1 MLRRANSKSSNRP
14 SRGKST
20 SSIHTKQDYID
31 PEVARRQ
38 AQAAA
43 TYAFT
48 RAYERG
54 NAEMGRS
61 RGDTRNKEILGQ
73 CRVADQ
79 DETDQR
85 GRSVRR
91 QQSVRFTGPEAVPRH
106 RSIGRRVL
114 QSSLEEKSAT
124 ASLRPRALTN
134 NVLVPAVYRPPS
146 RSSSIGKASVGKGA
160 AQRIVTALAA
170 YDEYY
175 TREDDI
181 ASTPSSYRRVRRSK
195 STRTLSSPSKAGKA
209 PFDDIKTSNDYNDR
223 IWNRVPWIPSQ
234 QQEAALRAPKSMS
247 FLRGGREHMTSTV
260 REDHDNAVQMAR
272 DRFLYQIEQQR
283 LREQPSFLFRAKA
296 RREEKPF
303 RQSVRSGITNTCT
316 LAVGSAN
323 QITQPKEGSMR
334 IKVRK
339 ASHTI
344 RRKLKELFRRGSDQ
358 IEGVKIP
365 DQQIEARA
373 SHGISSY
380 DSISKSRQDE
390 YVDIPRP
397 DSATV
402 SRVAS
407 RLPSLHSIPSN
418 QQLKSRNGSLH
429 SQRSDGSGEARVTSW
444 TSTVENTATSRHTQ
458 AEREAQRLSIIQE
471 NGMHVSSA
479 SFARL
484 GVSNQFS
491 AYPMFHRPRSVQ
503 RRDGPRPGPVDG
515 QKVYA
520 ALMKHLDKNGP
531 TAGLEAQSIISAKK
545 SRQVM
550 CIPPRS
556 TSVSSRH
563 SSRGTGTLPTMRHVQ
578 DDPAEWNGDRQRQ
591 NETVTSILYEDDDVF
606 SPKPTLDTGASLGSQ
621 DARNG
626 SIVRRTVTSRNLTC
640 VTYPVLNA
648 SEGNAFAPQ
657 QQAARNELLMKPP
670 KPPRETRSTFFG
682 NSSFTVN
689 QSTNPYR
696 RALAKAGY
704 NPAVITGELPIGRC
718 PNRILFAPPNVHCSD
733 PKEAITG
740 EPQQLDG
747 TYTESVYSRT
757 TSGRAPAAES
767 SQSLAL
773 VQDDFRLAS
782 SDSVVPSNRKTYQ
795 PIGSTKRAK
804 SSSESAVMNGS
815 LTPEAT
821 MIDKSKE
828 TDGMVSIAYALPPMS
843 KYFGHFR
850 EHAQIT
856 EEDTEVSQQKGSMK
870 KQPIGVLQQAILQPV
885 PLKPTL
891 KHKSSASLDGFPMP
905 PPPAPPLPPPMSMRS
920 PLRPM
925 QSRASLRSIDTTSTH
940 QALSAPASIIK
951 QVPLSTHQLLCP
963 KSLASI
969 NCAHTPAKL
978 VKRSGRFS
986 NNYDPS
992 PGIGAAVERQF
1003 GSVGSRTAYSGTE
1016 NYSPAGTAQSER
1028 FGSTSAGHREMKD
1041 TEAQAMGSRVM
1052 VDIFLSSR
1060 RRRVAGS
1067 DESNAFL

>member
-14 SRGKST
+14 SRRKST
-20 SSIHTKQDYID
+20 SSIHTKQDYIN

-61 RGDTRNKEILGQ
+61 DGDTRNEEILGQ
-73 CRVADQ
+73 RRVVDQ

-91 QQSVRFTGPEAVPRH
+91 QQSVRFTRPEAVPMR
-106 RSIGRRVL
+106 RSIGSRAL
-114 QSSLEEKSAT
+114 QSSLEEISAT
-124 ASLRPRALTN
+124 SSLWPRALTS
-134 NVLVPAVYRPPS
+134 NVAVPAVYRPPS
-146 RSSSIGKASVGKGA
+146 RSSSIGKASIGKGA

-181 ASTPSSYRRVRRSK
+181 ASTPSSYRRMRRSK

-209 PFDDIKTSNDYNDR
+209 PSDDIRTSNDYNNR

-234 QQEAALRAPKSMS
+234 QQEAALRASKSMS
-247 FLRGGREHMTSTV
+247 FLRGGREHMTPTV
-260 REDHDNAVQMAR
+260 REDYDNAVQMAR
-272 DRFLYQIEQQR
+272 DNFLYQIEQQR
-283 LREQPSFLFRAKA
+283 LRKQPSFLFRAKA

-303 RQSVRSGITNTCT
+303 RQSVRSGSANAYI

-323 QITQPKEGSMR
+323 QIAQPKEGSLR

-339 ASHTI
+339 ASQTI
-344 RRKLKELFRRGSDQ
+344 RKKLKELFRRGSDQ
-358 IEGVKIP
+358 IERVKIP
-365 DQQIEARA
+365 DQQVEARA

-380 DSISKSRQDE
+380 DSISKARQDE

-418 QQLKSRNGSLH
+418 QKLKSRNGSLH
-429 SQRSDGSGEARVTSW
+429 SQRSDESGEARVTSW
-444 TSTVENTATSRHTQ
+444 VSTVENAATSRNTQ

-471 NGMHVSSA
+471 NGVHVSSA

-491 AYPMFHRPRSVQ
+491 AYPMFHRPRGVQ
-503 RRDGPRPGPVDG
+503 KRGGPRPGPVDG

-520 ALMKHLDKNGP
+520 ALMKHLDKNSP
-531 TAGLEAQSIISAKK
+531 TARLEAQRIISAEK
-545 SRQVM
+545 SGPVM

-563 SSRGTGTLPTMRHVQ
+563 SSRGTGTPPTIRHVQ
-578 DDPAEWNGDRQRQ
+578 GDPAEWNGDRQRQ
-591 NETVTSILYEDDDVF
+591 NKTVTSILYEDDDVF
-606 SPKPTLDTGASLGSQ
+606 SPKPTLDTSASLGSQ
-621 DARNG
+621 DTRNG
-626 SIVRRTVTSRNLTC
+626 SIVRRTVASQNP
-640 VTYPVLNA
+640 TYVAYPILND
-648 SEGNAFAPQ
+648 SEGNVLAPQ

-670 KPPRETRSTFFG
+670 KPRRETRSTFFG

-689 QSTNPYR
+689 RSTSPYR
-696 RALAKAGY
+696 RALAEAGY
-704 NPAVITGELPIGRC
+704 NPVVITGELPIGPS
-718 PNRILFAPPNVHCSD
+718 PNRILFAPPSVHCSN

-740 EPQQLDG
+740 ESLQLDE

-773 VQDDFRLAS
+773 VQDDFRLANS
-782 SDSVVPSNRKTYQ
+782 GSVVSSNRKTYQ
-795 PIGSTKRAK
+795 PTGPTRRGQ
-804 SSSESAVMNGS
+804 SSSGSAARKGS

-828 TDGMVSIAYALPPMS
+828 TDGMVSIAYALPSMP
-843 KYFGHFR
+843 KCFGHFR

-856 EEDTEVSQQKGSMK
+856 EEDTQVSQQKGSMK
-870 KQPIGVLQQAILQPV
+870 KQPIGVLQQAISQPV
-885 PLKPTL
+885 PLKPIL
-891 KHKSSASLDGFPMP
+891 KHKSSTSLDAFPMP
-905 PPPAPPLPPPMSMRS
+905 PPPAPPLPPPMPMRS
-920 PLRPM
+920 PLRST
-925 QSRASLRSIDTTSTH
+925 QSRASLRSVDTTSTH
-940 QALSAPASIIK
+940 QALSAPSSIIK
-951 QVPLSTHQLLCP
+951 QVPLSTHQLLRP
-963 KSLASI
+963 KSLTSI
-969 NCAHTPAKL
+969 NRADTPAKL
-978 VKRSGRFS
+978 VKRGGRLS
-986 NNYDPS
+986 NNYNPS

-1003 GSVGSRTAYSGTE
+1003 GSVDSRTAYSGTE
-1016 NYSPAGTAQSER
+1016 NYTADAARSER
-1028 FGSTSAGHREMKD
+1028 FGSASAGHREMRD
-1041 TEAQAMGSRVM
+1041 TEMQAVGSRVM
-1052 VDIFLSSR
+1052 VDMFLSSR